1 MGVRRSLSTILDL
14 SMLFETDQVTQSG
27 LILGYFHV
35 LQQHLVDI
43 FLLLAPSLLSDR
55 AQSGQQA
62 AVVGQADRDAPR
74 GSRACRCPGPGQR
87 TPVRV
92 CCGASGGRTAA
103 ESPLLTTAAPE
114 PAP

>member
-62 AVVGQADRDAPR
+62 AVVRQQTETHLVA
-74 GSRACRCPGPGQR
+74 QE
-87 TPVRV
+87 PVVVQVQVSERLCV
-92 CCGASGGRTAA
+92 CAVVQVVA
-103 ESPLLTTAAPE
+103 EPLQKVLF
-114 PAP
+114 